1 VAKIHH
7 CTLKGVE
14 LEAFTLFRVFSGVD
28 GPASEFEFH
37 SRNNKARWI
46 RLARHLLS
54 ASSPTPFKD
63 PIK

>member
-1 VAKIHH
+1 VAKTHH

-14 LEAFTLFRVFSGVD
+14 LEAFNLFRVFSGVD

-37 SRNNKARWI
+37 KRDNKARWL

-54 ASSPTPFKD
+54 ASSPSPFND
-63 PIK
+63 PTK